1 MHQTHVSTERER
13 KLPLLGRAGTSLTKM
28 LRRGV
33 SSKPNLSTS
42 GKRRSMRSAG
52 FDKTSPPFSAMLQV
66 HLHLHLPW
74 LGAPTMRLPRPWLYR
89 PLRRRRQP
97 WQPWHSLPAG
107 ATAVASGRR
116 GELCSNCTLQLPPA
130 LSSHWQASDCTCSLS
145 ISRALE
151 DCIRLQRGL
160 RRRLSPL
167 RCVVRSVQASSASAC
182 MPPGVSCR
190 AWCSTITGAAGRPAG
205 LLLMG
210 PVELTD
216 SSRKPP
222 TSSSALCGTPIR
234 RHRHPPK
241 Q

>member
-1 MHQTHVSTERER
+1 M
-13 KLPLLGRAGTSLTKM
+13 
-28 LRRGV
+28 
-33 SSKPNLSTS
+33 
-42 GKRRSMRSAG
+42 
-52 FDKTSPPFSAMLQV
+52 

-89 PLRRRRQP
+89 TLRRRRQP

-130 LSSHWQASDCTCSLS
+130 LSSYWQASDCTPVASSLS

-151 DCIRLQRGL
+151 DCIGLQRGL

-167 RCVVRSVQASSASAC
+167 RCVVRSVKASSASAC

-190 AWCSTITGAAGRPAG
+190 ALCSTITGAAGRPAG

-216 SSRKPP
+216 SS
-222 TSSSALCGTPIR
+222 SALCGSPAQ
-234 RHRHPPK
+234 RHLHPPK